1 MKSTIMAALAAATM
15 SLLAC
20 EKAPTSPEA
29 ATGPLAPGHV
39 APSFITHGTLDGDA
53 HPAVVLI
60 VMDVDGVPSFLCSGT
75 LIAPTFVLTAGH
87 CVGEPGEFS
96 AIRIFTESDVENGEN
111 NFPFIGPNSI
121 EAVAWAAHPE
131 FTEAA
136 FFLHDAGMIQLAS
149 PVVLPASEY
158 GTLPTVNQLDALRP
172 GNRTRFTTVGYG
184 IQRINPVKFEGAIVR
199 MVAEPRLVQ
208 INKPNSG
215 TFSLLISSNA
225 STGGICFGDSGGPT
239 FLGSTSVIAGVND
252 FLHRNGN
259 CVALGGIFR
268 LDRQDVL
275 DFISGFVDSHS

>member
-1 MKSTIMAALAAATM
+1 MKSTIVAALAAA
-15 SLLAC
+15 SIGVLAC
-20 EKAPTSPEA
+20 EKAPTSPE
-29 ATGPLAPGHV
+29 V
-39 APSFITHGTLDGDA
+39 ASRPSFITHGTLDGDA

-60 VMDVDGVPSFLCSGT
+60 VMDVAGVPSFLCSGT

-87 CVGEPGEFS
+87 CAGEPGEFS
-96 AIRIFTESDVENGEN
+96 AIRIFTEADVQNGEN
-111 NFPFIGPNSI
+111 NFPFIGPNSV
-121 EAVAWAAHPE
+121 EAIAWASHPE

-158 GTLPTVNQLDALRP
+158 GRLPTANQLDALKP

-184 IQRINPVKFEGAIVR
+184 LQRINPVKFEGAIVR

-208 INKPNSG
+208 SNKPNSG

-239 FLGSTSVIAGVND
+239 FLGSTSVIAGVNS
-252 FLHRNGN
+252 FVRNGN
-259 CVALGGIFR
+259 CVALGGAFR

-275 DFISGFVDSHS
+275 DFITGFMDSHS